1 MHDLELLQHFAKLL
15 KLKVRKLWEL
25 IPALETLQG

>member
-1 MHDLELLQHFAKLL
+1 MHDLELLQYFAKLL